1 PMRPIATLLFTAVL
15 ALTACTEARET
26 ERSAEARERAGFAQT
41 AREDRVAPAAAPM
54 VAQQRAVATAAEVAL
69 FSRFSVAPS
78 RVIRTGQASIEV
90 DSLERAVAQ
99 VRLLARPLQRVY
111 LNARLA
117 RTDHHAR
124 GD

>member
-1 PMRPIATLLFTAVL
+1 MSGGRLFLQTRPDREPQLRPIAPLLSTAVL

-69 FSRFSVAPS
+69 FSRRSEEHTSELQS
-78 RVIRTGQASIEV
+78 RLHLVC
-90 DSLERAVAQ
+90 
-99 VRLLARPLQRVY
+99 RLLLEKQKQ
-111 LNARLA
+111 
-117 RTDHHAR
+117 HHTHKTCTLS
-124 GD
+124 